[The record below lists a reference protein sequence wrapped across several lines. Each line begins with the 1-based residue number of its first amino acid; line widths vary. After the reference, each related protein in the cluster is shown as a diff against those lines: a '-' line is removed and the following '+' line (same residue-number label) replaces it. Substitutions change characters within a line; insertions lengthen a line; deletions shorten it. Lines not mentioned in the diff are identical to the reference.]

1 MGLGRILRT
10 LGADL
15 QRYTDPDVGALG
27 QAQELLSS
35 QGVWATTVYR
45 YGQWVY
51 SGRRTPLGLPGR
63 LAYKAA
69 QKAVE
74 VTTGISL
81 PASAD
86 IGPGFYIGHFG
97 TIIVHPDTR
106 MGSGCYIGQGV
117 TLGTRGQGDKGVPVL
132 GDNVYIGAGAKVLG
146 GIQLGDNASV
156 GANAVVVKDVPPD
169 NVAVGI
175 PAKARPRKS

>member
-1 MGLGRILRT
+1 MSLKRFLRD

-15 QRYTDPDVGALG
+15 GRYVDPDQGALG
-27 QAQELLSS
+27 KAQELLTS
-35 QGVWATTVYR
+35 QGVWATTVFR
-45 YGQWVY
+45 YGQWAY
-51 SGRRTPLGLPGR
+51 SGRRTPLGVPAR
-63 LAYKAA
+63 VAYKAA

-74 VTTGISL
+74 VTTGICL
-81 PASAD
+81 PASAE

-106 MGSGCYIGQGV
+106 MGSGCSIGQGV
-117 TLGTRGQGDKGVPVL
+117 TLGTRGQGGSQVPSL

-146 GIQLGDNASV
+146 GVSLGDNASV
-156 GANAVVVKDVPPD
+156 GANAVVVKDVPAD
-169 NVAVGI
+169 HVAVGI